1 MTLDH
6 ITRIIKQ
13 THAQVWEQYGFFLC
27 FYRKQTKVGKKP
39 VDTGGGFLVEEDE
52 EGEMEQKI
60 VHPPGKFYII
70 MFCALHS

>member
-1 MTLDH
+1 MTLYH
-6 ITRIIKQ
+6 VIVKLG
-13 THAQVWEQYGFFLC
+13 HAQVCEQNGLFLC

-70 MFCALHS
+70 MYCALHG